1 MLVFRKRLC
10 EKDNIRLNGVGCE
23 LCKAMNGET
32 ELWCDCSNGKRV
44 VYDEEEGY
52 VTECE
57 NRFWVELKWCEEV

>member
-23 LCKAMNGET
+23 GCKGCESLKGRT
-32 ELWCDCSNGKRV
+32 EWCDWAEGKRV

-52 VTECE
+52 VTECKY
-57 NRFWVELKWCEEV
+57 RFW